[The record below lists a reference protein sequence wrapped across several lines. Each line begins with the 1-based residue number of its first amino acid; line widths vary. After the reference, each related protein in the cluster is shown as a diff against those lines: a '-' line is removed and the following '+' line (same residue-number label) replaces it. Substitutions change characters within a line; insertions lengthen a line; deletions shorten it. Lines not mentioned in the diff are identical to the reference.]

1 MILGLIAERN
11 ARLWPD
17 EPALIYEGRTLSHR
31 DFANLVRRSAH
42 ALRSLGL
49 QRQDRVAILS
59 KNSPE
64 YLALYVAA
72 GLVGFVAVGINYRL
86 SAAEQA
92 DILRDCEP
100 QFFLFEDEYAE
111 RAGELR
117 SALQP
122 EVPMFCMGTPP
133 AGLTSWSALLAAA
146 PATLPDRL
154 GEPGDTLLMIYTS
167 GTTGK
172 PKGVLL
178 SNEGMVETAREYAL
192 AQGAQP
198 ADRMLIIMPFY
209 HIGGTSQLLTYMI
222 VGAPV
227 VLHRVFEA
235 ERILDSIQ
243 QHQVTAAH
251 FAPTMIQL
259 MLDVQEREPRDVS
272 TLRTVCYASAP
283 MSVALSQRARAAF
296 GEIFV
301 QIYGMTEQG
310 IGTILHKHQHFA
322 SGTPLQVGR
331 LASAGQAFLN
341 TDIKIIRDDG
351 STCETGESGEICTR
365 SKALMQGYW
374 RKPEATR
381 EAIGDGWMRTG
392 DVGYLDHE
400 QYLFVQ
406 DRKKDMIISGGENI
420 YSREVEEALLMH
432 PAVLETAVIGVPHPK
447 WGETVKALVVFHPGR
462 SATVD
467 ELNQHCR
474 ERIGGYKCPRSIEFL
489 AALPRIASTNKVDKR
504 SLRAPYWPAGGK
516 QVA

>member
-11 ARLWPD
+11 AALWPH
-17 EPALIYEGRTLSHR
+17 EPAMIYEGRTISHGE
-31 DFANLVRRSAH
+31 FASMVRRSVN
-42 ALRSLGL
+42 ALQTLGL
-49 QRQDRVAILS
+49 RRQDRVAILS

-64 YLALYVAA
+64 YLAIYVAA
-72 GLVGFVAVGINYRL
+72 GLAGFVAVGINYRL
-86 SAAEQA
+86 SAAEQV
-92 DILRDCEP
+92 DILLDCKP
-100 QFFLFEDEYAE
+100 HYFLFEDEYVE
-111 RAGELR
+111 RAAE
-117 SALQP
+117 LQP
-122 EVPMFCMGTPP
+122 ALAAGVPMLCMGAAP
-133 AGLTSWSALLAAA
+133 AGTLSWMELLAAA
-146 PATLPDRL
+146 GDTLPDPL
-154 GEPGDTLLMIYTS
+154 GEAGDTLLMIYTS

-198 ADRMLIIMPFY
+198 TDRMLIIMPFY
-209 HIGGTSQLLTYMI
+209 HIGGTTQLLTYMI

-227 VLHRVFEA
+227 VLHRVFDA

-243 QHQVTAAH
+243 EHKVTAAH

-259 MLDVQEREPRDVS
+259 MLEVQECAPRNVAS
-272 TLRTVCYASAP
+272 LRTVCYASAP

-310 IGTILHKHQHFA
+310 IGTILHKHQHF
-322 SGTPLQVGR
+322 STGTELQVGR

-351 STCETGESGEICTR
+351 TTCATGESGEICTR

-374 RKPEATR
+374 GKPEATR

-392 DVGYLDHE
+392 DVGYLDSE

-420 YSREVEEALLMH
+420 YSREVEEALLLH
-432 PAVLETAVIGVPHPK
+432 PAVLETAVIGVPDPR
-447 WGETVKALVVFHPGR
+447 WGETVKALVVFNPGR
-462 SATVD
+462 SATAE
-467 ELNQHCR
+467 ELTAHCR

-489 AALPRIASTNKVDKR
+489 PALPRIASTNKVDKR
-504 SLRAPYWPAGGK
+504 SLRANWWPDSGR